1 MVGLLISL
9 VAVGAIPCGGG
20 RYTVWRWALYRV
32 AVGAIPCGGEICIVL
47 RLRLRLR
54 LRMMLLP
61 RERGLRMKTSDFEE
75 DILRLRKEGETYDA
89 ITLWLA
95 KNKGFVVSPSSI
107 RSFLKR
113 LEVLKAAKK

>member
-1 MVGLLISL
+1 MRT
-9 VAVGAIPCGGG
+9 A
-20 RYTVWRWALYRV
+20 
-32 AVGAIPCGGEICIVL
+32 
-47 RLRLRLR
+47 
-54 LRMMLLP
+54 
-61 RERGLRMKTSDFEE
+61 DFEE

-107 RSFLKR
+107 RSFLKK